1 MKRSKSGMNE
11 SRPQRRISVHQALV
25 GGGSVADVLLWR
37 KRYGTGMLLIFGTCL
52 WLIFDRGG
60 YSPLSFVANMLFL
73 LVVIL
78 FFWAKSASLLNRPL
92 PAIPHLEMSEDVVEQ
107 AADVIRAWVN
117 RVLAVAHE
125 IVICG
130 NLRVLTQVAALL
142 WMISLIGSLFSF
154 VTFVYIGFV
163 LVLSVPAFYDKHQVE
178 IDEILPLLWQL
189 VLEGYN
195 NLDKSILRKIPV
207 TLHKNKKTQ

>member
-1 MKRSKSGMNE
+1 
-11 SRPQRRISVHQALV
+11 
-25 GGGSVADVLLWR
+25 
-37 KRYGTGMLLIFGTCL
+37 
-52 WLIFDRGG
+52 
-60 YSPLSFVANMLFL
+60 MLFL